1 MCIRDRI
8 QPAQQVVSFIDKV
21 VTVRNPYNA
30 IEDKIS
36 DVDVLVYSTPRIS
49 NDELVDELDDNL
61 VEKIGDCRSPRNLMT
76 AIQNGY
82 ATADSL

>member
-1 MCIRDRI
+1 M
-8 QPAQQVVSFIDKV
+8 

-36 DVDVLVYSTPRIS
+36 DVDLLVYSTPRIS
-49 NDELVDELDDNL
+49 NDELVEELDDTL

-76 AIQNGY
+76 AIQNGH
-82 ATADSL
+82 AIADSL